1 MIKLN
6 EDAIETLAIERLQ
19 ALGYEYIHGAVI
31 TPDKVNGEAR
41 EGALGYSTSPER
53 ESFAD
58 VLLIARLR
66 QAVKRINP
74 TIAQPALDEA
84 IKTIQR
90 ISSPELL
97 ANNETFH
104 RLLTEG
110 VNVSYQKDGSQRGD
124 LVWLND
130 GLVNY

>member
-6 EDAIETLAIERLQ
+6 EDAIETLVIERLQ

-97 ANNETFH
+97 ANNEAFH

-110 VNVSYQKDGSQRGD
+110 VNVSDQKDGSQRGD

>member
-19 ALGYEYIHGAVI
+19 ALGYQYIHGAEI
-31 TPDKVNGEAR
+31 APDCAN
-41 EGALGYSTSPER
+41 PER

-74 TIAQPALDEA
+74 SIAQPALDEA

-97 ANNETFH
+97 ANGNFQASC
-104 RLLTEG
+104 RL
-110 VNVSYQKDGSQRGD
+110 S
-124 LVWLND
+124 
-130 GLVNY
+130 